1 MKEKP
6 SIYDCSDYVLTTYP
20 NHLTGTDLIRI
31 LVVSQIRY
39 TQQNHDIMFEDPLN
53 FKGGSKYSIKN
64 YAMDK
69 IFNRGNHSY
78 IPFSIRSVS
87 VNRVPLDKSVTDVIS
102 NVMEEWSQLRSGTE
116 KSTKVFMP
124 SVDSVLDGLELNL
137 EIMYDLTEILL
148 DKFKKK

>member
-39 TQQNHDIMFEDPLN
+39 AEKNHDVMFEDPLN

-64 YAMDK
+64 YAMEK

-78 IPFSIRSVS
+78 IPFSVRSVS
-87 VNRVPLDKSVTDVIS
+87 MNRVPLDKSVTDIIS
-102 NVMEEWSQLRSGTE
+102 GVMEEWNQLRSGAE

-124 SVDSVLDGLELNL
+124 SVDGVLQNEKLDSDT
-137 EIMYDLTEILL
+137 MYDLTDILL
-148 DKFKKK
+148 NKCET